1 MTIEIVNLAQY
12 WYFETKLSIVV
23 AMIDRDTLFGASLGA
38 CIVTSRRGNL
48 KGWRFPGSFFLSAGV
63 GYLFA
68 PVVLP
73 HLPGLSSGV
82 TAFICALI
90 VIPISIKL
98 TAWVNTADIVEIIR
112 RLRPPK

>member
-48 KGWRFPGSFFLSAGV
+48 KGWRFPG
-63 GYLFA
+63 
-68 PVVLP
+68 
-73 HLPGLSSGV
+73 
-82 TAFICALI
+82 
-90 VIPISIKL
+90 
-98 TAWVNTADIVEIIR
+98 
-112 RLRPPK
+112 